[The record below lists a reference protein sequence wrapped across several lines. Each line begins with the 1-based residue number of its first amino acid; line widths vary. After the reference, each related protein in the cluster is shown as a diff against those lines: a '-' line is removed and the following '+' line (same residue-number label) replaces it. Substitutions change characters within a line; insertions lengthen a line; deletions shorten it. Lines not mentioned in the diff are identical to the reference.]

1 MSKDFI
7 PAPASQPTPATTAE
21 SQPASG
27 PTLNIDTAG
36 AGLGTTQLVIAVA
49 IVLALAA
56 ALYFVRG
63 GVKSALVSSRA
74 TLDAANLA
82 ASAWYVFLLLLSGL
96 VVFGLLGGLSWS
108 SRPAADSWASDM
120 RPSYLR
126 VLRALPVTTPQ
137 AARPTTARPA
147 VAAV

>member
-96 VVFGLLGGLSWS
+96 VVFGLLGGLFNLTAYT
-108 SRPAADSWASDM
+108 AATAG
-120 RPSYLR
+120 LA
-126 VLRALPVTTPQ
+126 VVGLAACGVVTGN
-137 AARPTTARPA
+137 ARKTRK
-147 VAAV
+147 